1 MWNSNE
7 KKKQKGNE
15 LTDSETRLVVTGV
28 RVLEVGKK
36 GEMIKRYKVST
47 IK

>member
-7 KKKQKGNE
+7 KKKKGNE
-15 LTDSETRLVVTGV
+15 LTDSEKRLVVIGV

-36 GEMIKRYKVST
+36 DEMIKRYKVLA

>member
-7 KKKQKGNE
+7 KKKKGSE
-15 LTDSETRLVVTGV
+15 LTDSEKGLVVIGV

-36 GEMIKRYKVST
+36 DEMIKSHKVSA